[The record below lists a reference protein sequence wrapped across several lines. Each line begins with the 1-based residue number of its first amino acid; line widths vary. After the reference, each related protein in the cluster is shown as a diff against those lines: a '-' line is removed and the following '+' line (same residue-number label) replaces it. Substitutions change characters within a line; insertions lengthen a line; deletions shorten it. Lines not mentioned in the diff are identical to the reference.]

1 MISESIGI
9 NASSMV
15 GGLISLL
22 DLVVSS
28 SIDNLWLA
36 RSPLDS
42 DRFQLKG

>member
-1 MISESIGI
+1 MISERIGI

-28 SIDNLWLA
+28 SINNLWLA
-36 RSPLDS
+36 KSPQGS
-42 DRFQLKG
+42 DRFHSKG

>member
-1 MISESIGI
+1 MISEMIGI

-28 SIDNLWLA
+28 SMYHLWIKATSDLA
-36 RSPLDS
+36 V
-42 DRFQLKG
+42 K

>member
-1 MISESIGI
+1 MIRKIIGI

-28 SIDNLWLA
+28 SMSHLRIKATFDLA
-36 RSPLDS
+36 V
-42 DRFQLKG
+42 K